1 MRPLATVG
9 VVAVVLVA
17 SFGGFVAAAT
27 TGAKTETGTPPVGPS
42 GVAGLPVDA
51 TATDDGGLATA
62 SEPTAGAQGVPVLAF
77 TAVSNRTLLPG
88 ETVVY
93 RFALTNV
100 GSGTAFDVGLWLK
113 VDNATLFFG
122 SGLNRDGRVGVFVPR
137 LRPGERR
144 VFELRVGV
152 EAATLPGTY
161 LVAGNATYRDQL
173 GAVRRSGW
181 LATGVTVGEAN
192 FSVGTT
198 TAAG

>member
-1 MRPLATVG
+1 GFSTVG
-9 VVAVVLVA
+9 
-17 SFGGFVAAAT
+17 
-27 TGAKTETGTPPVGPS
+27 ER
-42 GVAGLPVDA
+42 
-51 TATDDGGLATA
+51 
-62 SEPTAGAQGVPVLAF
+62 TAGAQGVPVLAF

-100 GSGTAFDVGLWLK
+100 GSGTAFDVGLWLT

-122 SGLNRDGRVGVFVPR
+122 SGVNRDGRVGVFVPR

-181 LATGVTVGEAN
+181 LAAGVTVEEAN

-198 TAAG
+198 TATG